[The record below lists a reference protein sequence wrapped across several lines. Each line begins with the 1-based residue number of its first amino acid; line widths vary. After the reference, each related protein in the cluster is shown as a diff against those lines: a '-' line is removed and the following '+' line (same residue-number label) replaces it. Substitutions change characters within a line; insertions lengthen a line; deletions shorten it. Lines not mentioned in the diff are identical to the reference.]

1 MDLDLCSETST
12 PSNSLK
18 IKICECLA
26 EEGQKF
32 AEKDAELE
40 VEGEEVRMFFAKK
53 EGRKSKN
60 SKLSGAHREVEKKL

>member
-40 VEGEEVRMFFAKK
+40 VEGGGEDVFCKK
-53 EGRKSKN
+53 R
-60 SKLSGAHREVEKKL
+60 GAEK